1 MNKIDIY
8 KVAFTPLYKR
18 LASHYQGLFYNG
30 VKTDMAKHLLS
41 WLEALAKSNIST
53 DNLGEFTEYIITQS
67 NSYSK
72 YPPNPTEYVAAY
84 KEWEIFS
91 FSNNTNVTDDFIK
104 EFDVFYRRMS
114 IRYEGLW
121 ARNEIGS
128 MESHYAFWKD
138 DIFESNLVTGQLKL
152 GFDKL
157 RTMPQFRVYPPNI
170 DQFID
175 ILMIVGSDTNV
186 PAVEEA
192 YTAAISSQCSND
204 LHPLIQHV
212 RRKYGYIKL
221 VENNYGV
228 KALFEN
234 EYRNALVEF
243 LAGRLT
249 LEETASVEEDDQD
262 VTASS
267 FVLNNTLDDILS
279 GFG

>member
-8 KVAFTPLYKR
+8 KIAFMPLYKR
-18 LASHYQGLFYNG
+18 LASHYKGLFYNG
-30 VKTDMAKHLLS
+30 PKTDMAKHLLS
-41 WLEALAKSNIST
+41 WIEAISKSNIPT
-53 DNLGEFTEYIITQS
+53 EHLNEFNEHLITQS
-67 NSYSK
+67 KTYSK
-72 YPPNPTEYVAAY
+72 FPPNPTEYVAAY
-84 KEWEIFS
+84 KEWEIFCLS
-91 FSNNTNVTDDFIK
+91 SNSNITDDFIK

-121 ARNEIGS
+121 ARNEMGS
-128 MESHYAFWKD
+128 MESHYEFWKD
-138 DIFESNLVTGQLKL
+138 DIFENNIVTGQLKL

-157 RTMPQFRVYPPNI
+157 RTMQQFRLYPPNI
-170 DQFID
+170 DQFMD

-192 YTAAISSQCSND
+192 YTEAISSQSSSD

-228 KALFEN
+228 KGLFEN
-234 EYRNALVEF
+234 DYRNSLVEF

-249 LEETASVEEDDQD
+249 LENTAPVEEEDQI
-262 VTASS
+262 TAAPLL
-267 FVLNNTLDDILS
+267 LNSTLDDILS